1 MGVKE
6 FGRGQHQS
14 SAGYLVDAGMYCKTV
29 PIFLWLPTAYCAMK
43 NLPFLLA
50 LALLA
55 GAPRPAAAQRKTT
68 VPLLPTDSLSQRIPF
83 RGVVAVP
90 GVSAAELQARAR
102 EWVALTFED
111 AHQVMQLDD
120 AARGVLIGRAYTNT
134 WVDRALHPNDDP
146 GQLSFAFRLDFR
158 EGRYRYEVFELGQPS
173 PLSGTGNSITG
184 TSYQLAQLTALALSS
199 TATVEA
205 SPRQRL
211 LEPAPNHRITRSDPA
226 SFYGKERAAFAETVQ
241 RTVAQL
247 LDGLQQHVTAGPKKW

>member
-1 MGVKE
+1 
-6 FGRGQHQS
+6 
-14 SAGYLVDAGMYCKTV
+14 
-29 PIFLWLPTAYCAMK
+29 MK
-43 NLPFLLA
+43 NLPFLLV

-55 GAPRPAAAQRKTT
+55 GAARPAAAQRKTV

-90 GVSAAELQARAR
+90 GVAAAELQARAR

-111 AHQVMQLDD
+111 AHQVLQLDD
-120 AARGVLIGRAYTNT
+120 AARGVLIGRAYTNS

-146 GQLSFAFRLDFR
+146 QPLSFAFRLDFR
-158 EGRYRYEVFELGQPS
+158 DGRYRYEVFELGRPS
-173 PLSGTGNSITG
+173 PLSWSANNTPG
-184 TSYQLAQLTALALSS
+184 TSYQLEQLTALVLSS

-211 LEPAPNHRITRSDPA
+211 LEPDPNHRTNRNEPTS
-226 SFYGKERAAFAETVQ
+226 YHGRERAAFAETLQ

-247 LDGLQQHVTAGPKKW
+247 LEGLQQHVTAGPKKW